1 VPVYHGT
8 ATPSAYYLGSTT
20 VSKLYFGATQV
31 WPVAAAGPLLSI
43 QRLAGGTNVS
53 DWTVSGANSS
63 TFSRAA
69 GYNDD
74 DTGGL
79 LSYRWNAIG
88 TATVTVK
95 FDFSDDWDGTGS
107 AYIFK
112 NGNASGNI
120 VHTVSQGTNITRAVS
135 VVTGDW
141 IMVYSSKV
149 DGNQFFSNV
158 VISAA

>member
-1 VPVYHGT
+1 MSVYLGT

-43 QRLAGGTNVS
+43 QRLSGGTNVS

-79 LSYRWNAIG
+79 LSYRWNALG

-95 FDFSDDWDGTGS
+95 FDFSDDFDGTGS

-112 NGNASGNI
+112 NGNASGNR
-120 VHTVSQGTNITRAVS
+120 VHTVSQGTNITRTVS
-135 VVTGDW
+135 VVSGDW